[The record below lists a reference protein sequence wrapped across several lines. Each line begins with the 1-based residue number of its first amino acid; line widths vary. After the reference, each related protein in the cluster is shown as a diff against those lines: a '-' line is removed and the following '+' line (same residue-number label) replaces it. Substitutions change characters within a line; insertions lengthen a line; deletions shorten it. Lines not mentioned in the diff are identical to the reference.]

1 MNLEELFTIDEL
13 SESLGVSP
21 RTIFAWK
28 KTRGLPF
35 VNLGP
40 RLIRYDFDS
49 IEIWLEAQG
58 K

>member
-1 MNLEELFTIDEL
+1 MNLQELFTINEL
-13 SESLGVSP
+13 SELLGVSS

-28 KTRGLPF
+28 KERGLPF
-35 VNLGP
+35 VKLGP

-49 IEIWLEAQG
+49 IEDWLESQG

>member
-1 MNLEELFTIDEL
+1 MNLQELFTINEL
-13 SESLGVSP
+13 SELLGVSS

-28 KTRGLPF
+28 KERGLPF
-35 VNLGP
+35 VKLGP

-49 IEIWLEAQG
+49 VEDWLESQG

>member
-1 MNLEELFTIDEL
+1 MNLQELFTINEL
-13 SESLGVSP
+13 SELLGVSS

-28 KTRGLPF
+28 KERGLPF
-35 VNLGP
+35 VKLGP

-49 IEIWLEAQG
+49 VEDWLESQE

>member
-1 MNLEELFTIDEL
+1 MNLEELLTTSEL
-13 SESLGVSP
+13 SEALGISP

-28 KTRGLPF
+28 KERGLPF

-40 RLIRYDFDS
+40 RLIRYDFEK
-49 IEIWLEAQG
+49 IEIWLESQG

>member
-1 MNLEELFTIDEL
+1 MNLQELFTINEL
-13 SESLGVSP
+13 SELLGISS

-28 KTRGLPF
+28 KERGLPF
-35 VNLGP
+35 VKLGP

-49 IEIWLEAQG
+49 IEKWLVEQG

>member
-1 MNLEELFTIDEL
+1 MNLQELFTINEL

-28 KTRGLPF
+28 KERGLPF

-49 IEIWLEAQG
+49 IERWLVEQG